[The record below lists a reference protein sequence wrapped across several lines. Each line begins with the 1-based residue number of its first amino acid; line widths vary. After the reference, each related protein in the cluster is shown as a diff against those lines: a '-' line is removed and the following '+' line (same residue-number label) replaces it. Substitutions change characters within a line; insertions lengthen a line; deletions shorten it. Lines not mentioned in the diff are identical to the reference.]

1 MRLPA
6 PISMFF
12 LFVMLFTGGCRT
24 VNLDSSGQTQ
34 AAYNYGEF
42 VMVMHQTTGPLASA
56 TEQAFKDLDL
66 FMVGK
71 DVGDY
76 SAVLQA
82 RTRKDKRVTVEIEE
96 VNSRETMLRIKVG
109 LRGDLKLSRALY
121 ERIERGGGGGSGG
134 AAGGLQSNHNGY
146 SSGWGQPLSGEL
158 PR

>member
-1 MRLPA
+1 ML
-6 PISMFF
+6 F

-24 VNLDSSGQTQ
+24 VNLDPSGQTQ

-42 VMVMHQTTGPLASA
+42 VMVMHQTTAPLATA

-71 DVGDY
+71 DVRDY
-76 SAVLQA
+76 SAELKA
-82 RTRKDKRVTVEIEE
+82 RTRDDKRVTVEIEE
-96 VNSRETMLRIKVG
+96 VNSRETLLRIKVG

-121 ERIERGGGGGSGG
+121 ERIERAAGGNM
-134 AAGGLQSNHNGY
+134 GGLQSNHSGY
-146 SSGWGQPLSGEL
+146 SSGWNQPLSGEL